1 LTTVYPYLFLNVT
14 DLGIRNVLLNMF
26 GLVAVFAVVG
36 PIFIA
41 IARLISDKTET

>member
-1 LTTVYPYLFLNVT
+1 LNVA
-14 DLGIRNVLLNMF
+14 DLGIGNVLLNMS

-41 IARLISDKTET
+41 VGHLISDRTKT

>member
-1 LTTVYPYLFLNVT
+1 ML
-14 DLGIRNVLLNMF
+14 

-41 IARLISDKTET
+41 LAHLIPDKPKTN